1 MACQWAPQEIEILK
15 TNYSRISAKD
25 MEELLPL
32 RKKAS
37 IHKKAEQ
44 LGLRGYIK
52 SEWSQEDTVSLIE
65 NYKVYTVDEMVSR
78 RLCSG
83 RSKTAIKKKILTLGL
98 EKRNRWSKG
107 EEQILINNYLK
118 KPVAEIKDLI
128 PDKDYWTITSHA
140 RGLGLKK
147 DPSSYRLRYDYNR
160 LFFNR
165 PDILNSYF
173 AGFIAA
179 DGSVDE
185 ARSVVRLSLHVK
197 DIDVLLILSALTSF
211 TGNVESKSIKG
222 GYGHIIMSKLEFS
235 SAQQMV
241 RDLKD
246 NFNIVQNKTLILEP
260 PTKLNYENSLAF
272 IVGLI
277 DGDGS
282 IILPSKPDKW
292 GHIYPIVNITGTQS
306 LLEWAKQIFDKIC
319 PSMYGINAK
328 VHPIKGSRAFIY
340 KVGGKRAY
348 RILKELQKVKTPTRL
363 ARKWDK
369 IKEYEKLVG
378 ITT

>member
-1 MACQWAPQEIEILK
+1 MANKWTPQEIEIMMI
-15 TNYSRISAKD
+15 NYSRIPAID
-25 MEELLPL
+25 MEKLLPL

-52 SEWSQEDTVSLIE
+52 SEWSQEDIASLIE
-65 NYKVYTVDEMVSR
+65 NYKYLTVDEIVSLG
-78 RLCSG
+78 LCSA

-98 EKRNRWSKG
+98 EKRTRWSEG
-107 EEQILINNYLK
+107 EEQILISNYLK
-118 KPVAEIKDLI
+118 KPVSELRDLI
-128 PDKDYWTITSHA
+128 PDKDYRTITSHA

-147 DPSSYRLRYDYNR
+147 DPSSYRRRYDYNR
-160 LFFNR
+160 EFFKEPNVC
-165 PDILNSYF
+165 NSYW

-185 ARSVVRLSLHVK
+185 DRATVRISLHLK
-197 DIDVLLILSALTSF
+197 DSLVLTSF
-211 TGNVESKSIKG
+211 ASLSRFTGDIRTRLTTSVKG
-222 GYGHIIMSKLEFS
+222 KTPMSFLEFS

-241 RDLKD
+241 QDLKN
-246 NFNIVQNKTLILEP
+246 NFNIVQNKTLVLEP

-272 IVGLI
+272 MVGLI

-292 GHIYPIVNITGTQS
+292 GHIYPIINITGTQN
-306 LLEWAKQIFDKIC
+306 LLEWAKEIFDKIC

-328 VHPIKGSRAFIY
+328 VHPIKGSRAFTY

-348 RILKELQKVKTPTRL
+348 RILKELQKVPTPTRL
-363 ARKWDK
+363 ARKWGK
-369 IKEYEKLVG
+369 IKEYERQVG
-378 ITT
+378 IPA